1 MRKARKLVK
10 MTIINSVK
18 FGKITIKNKTYN
30 EDIKILPSGK
40 VLKRWGPKGS
50 HIICLEEFDEI
61 LKEKPSAIVVGT
73 GQHEVAKLEPD
84 AKKQIEI
91 KGIKLIAES
100 TPKAVISFNNLNR
113 SKGGLFHLT
122 C

>member
-1 MRKARKLVK
+1 

-18 FGKITIKNKTYN
+18 FGNMTIDNKTYN
-30 EDIKILPSGK
+30 EDVKILPSGK

-50 HIICLEEFDEI
+50 HVICLEEFDKI
-61 LKEKPSAIVVGT
+61 LKEKPSVIVVGI
-73 GQHEVAKLEPD
+73 GYHEIAKLEPE
-84 AKKQIEI
+84 AKKQIET
-91 KGIKLIAES
+91 KGIKLIVKQ
-100 TPKAVISFNNLNR
+100 TPKAVINFNNLNR

>member
-1 MRKARKLVK
+1 

-18 FGKITIKNKTYN
+18 FGSITIDNKTYS
-30 EDIKILPSGK
+30 EDVKILPSGK

-50 HIICLEEFDEI
+50 HTICLEEFNEI
-61 LKEKPSAIVVGT
+61 LKEKPSVIIIGT
-73 GQHEVAKLEPD
+73 GYHEIAKLELE
-84 AKKQIEI
+84 AKKQIKT
-91 KGIKLIAES
+91 KGIKLIIES

>member
-1 MRKARKLVK
+1 

-18 FGKITIKNKTYN
+18 FGSISIDSKTYN
-30 EDIKILPSGK
+30 EDVKILPSGK

-50 HIICLEEFDEI
+50 HVICLEEFDEI
-61 LKEKPSAIVVGT
+61 LKEKPTAIVIGI

-84 AKKQIEI
+84 AKKQIQT
-91 KGIKLIAES
+91 KGIKLIIES
-100 TPKAVISFNNLNR
+100 TPKAVASFNNLNR
-113 SKGGLFHLT
+113 RKAGLFHLT